1 MQNKEVSIN
10 TGWSKCAVTWL
21 YRNNQHYDGQLMYA
35 VTLLSYG
42 TVTLSAVAEKPANS
56 CQLQHK
62 LPLLQQQNLLFNEAA
77 PERATTAIIG
87 NYTYSMLALSK
98 LEGHQQLAR
107 APSTPMALP
116 PRAKD
121 DKQERGGDASLSAL
135 HTACRKESKEKSQ
148 NLSYAGWDGKGAKQA
163 ASKGQKRPRSAQTP
177 HRMVKDRTGMERSA
191 QNPHRMVKDR
201 TGMGRRWIS
210 CCQGA
215 C

>member
-98 LEGHQQLAR
+98 LEGHQQLFLRLCCRDPTSKMIAIHLGQGTCTIHADGV
-107 APSTPMALP
+107 AP
-116 PRAKD
+116 
-121 DKQERGGDASLSAL
+121 
-135 HTACRKESKEKSQ
+135 
-148 NLSYAGWDGKGAKQA
+148 
-163 ASKGQKRPRSAQTP
+163 KGQR
-177 HRMVKDRTGMERSA
+177 
-191 QNPHRMVKDR
+191 
-201 TGMGRRWIS
+201 
-210 CCQGA
+210 
-215 C
+215 